1 MGKAWGAVAP
11 LPPRSSATRPGIL
24 LGSRSAARRRIG
36 PFPFPFRALSAPD
49 HLRGGRE
56 GLRAHPVLRSSSR
69 MKKRGIRMEDI
80 KKDGAKS
87 FDVRMSGCQD
97 VRMSGCQDVRMPE
110 CQNVRMS
117 GCQSVR
123 MSECQDAGHDGSEE
137 RRGGRASGCRRG
149 GARDGGAS
157 QSFSRGRRSAFPQ
170 HSMPRRGARVKGGL
184 GDDGKKVVFA
194 MSS

>member
-69 MKKRGIRMEDI
+69 MKKRGIRMEGI

-97 VRMSGCQDVRMPE
+97 ARMPE

-117 GCQSVR
+117 ECQNVR
-123 MSECQDAGHDGSEE
+123 MPAMTEARSDA
-137 RRGGRASGCRRG
+137 GGRASGCRRG